1 MMRFGLVGLG
11 QMGRHHARIL
21 SESDQV
27 EFVGAVDP
35 VGDRHRAMRRGDVFR
50 DVEALLSAGIDAAV
64 IAVPTI
70 QHHEVAM
77 AMAKAGVHTLIEKPL
92 AESVSAAEEIRDAFS
107 VDRVLGAV
115 GHVERFNSSLQEM
128 ARRLKQG
135 DLGRVI
141 SISTERVGPFPHRVE
156 DVGVVKDLATHDID
170 IVTRVGGAPFAEVE
184 GELAHKMGRPHE
196 DLVVAIG
203 RLENDVVASINVNW
217 LTPVKRR
224 SVSVLGEKGAFVAD
238 LLTGDLR
245 FYENAEVDSEWDR
258 LAQLKGVSE
267 GNMIQYAFPKREP
280 LAVEHEAFRQAVVD
294 GSAEGVVT
302 LDEGVAILEVAEAI
316 IGSHS

>member
-1 MMRFGLVGLG
+1 MRFGLVGLG

-21 SESDQV
+21 SESEAVD
-27 EFVGAVDP
+27 FVGAVDP
-35 VGDRHRAMRRGDVFR
+35 LGDQHDAVRGG
-50 DVEALLSAGIDAAV
+50 ALFGGIEDLLDAGIEAV
-64 IAVPTI
+64 IIAVPTAL
-70 QHHEVAM
+70 HLDVALKM
-77 AMAKAGVHTLIEKPL
+77 AAAGIHTLIEKPL
-92 AESVSAAEEIRDAFS
+92 ADSVSSAEEIRDAFS
-107 VDRVLGAV
+107 GDAVLGAV

-128 ARRLKQG
+128 KRRLADG
-135 DLGRVI
+135 ALGRVI
-141 SISTERVGPFPHRVE
+141 SISTERVGPFPHRVQ

-170 IVTRVGGAPFAEVE
+170 IVTWIGGAPFAEIS

-224 SVSVLGEKGAFVAD
+224 SVTVLGEKGAFVAD
-238 LLTGDLR
+238 LLTGNLR
-245 FYENAEVDSEWDR
+245 FYANADVDSEWDR

-267 GNMIQYAFPKREP
+267 GDMIQYAFPKREP
-280 LAVEHEAFRQAVVD
+280 LAVEHQAFRQAIED

-302 LDEGVAILEVAEAI
+302 LDEGVVILSVAERI
-316 IGSHS
+316 VRSNE

>member
-1 MMRFGLVGLG
+1 MRFGLVGLG

-21 SESDQV
+21 SETDEVQ
-27 EFVGAVDP
+27 FIGAVDP
-35 VGDRHRAMRRGDVFR
+35 MGDRHDAMRRGTVFDDVTQ
-50 DVEALLSAGIDAAV
+50 LLDAGIDAAV
-64 IAVPTI
+64 IAVPTA
-70 QHHEVAM
+70 QHRDVAM
-77 AMAKAGVHTLIEKPL
+77 RMADAGVHTLIEKPL
-92 AESVSAAEEIRDAFS
+92 AESVPAAREIRDAFS
-107 VDRVLGAV
+107 KQGILAAV

-128 ARRLKQG
+128 KRRLTAG
-135 DLGRVI
+135 ELGRVI
-141 SISTERVGPFPHRVE
+141 SISTERVGPFPHRVQ

-170 IVTRVGGAPFAEVE
+170 IVTWIGGASFAEVS

-196 DLVVAIG
+196 DLVMAVG

-224 SVSVLGEKGAFVAD
+224 SVSVLGEKGAFVSD
-238 LLTGDLR
+238 LLTGNLR
-245 FYENAEVDSEWDR
+245 FYANAEVDSEWDR

-280 LAVEHEAFRQAVVD
+280 LAVEHEAFRLVIRE

-302 LDEGVAILEVAEAI
+302 LDEGLEILAVAEQI
-316 IGSHS
+316 IGSIR